1 MALNRRQREQLRAL
15 CGELHEDD
23 GVDPRDYFKPAR
35 QRDQEHRKS
44 RQLCRQVQKTLDLVL
59 TGEAGNDLLSNLK
72 IVSVLPGRD
81 SSRLLVTVS
90 VDVPP
95 EQFSR
100 ERIESQLSHI
110 QGRLRSEVS
119 AAITRKKTPV
129 LTFQLLDPGMVN
141 RELGGAGGP

>member
-59 TGEAGNDLLSNLK
+59 TGDAGNDLLSNLK

-95 EQFSR
+95 EQFNR

-129 LTFQLLDPGMVN
+129 LTFQLLDPGMES
-141 RELGGAGGP
+141 RELGGEGES